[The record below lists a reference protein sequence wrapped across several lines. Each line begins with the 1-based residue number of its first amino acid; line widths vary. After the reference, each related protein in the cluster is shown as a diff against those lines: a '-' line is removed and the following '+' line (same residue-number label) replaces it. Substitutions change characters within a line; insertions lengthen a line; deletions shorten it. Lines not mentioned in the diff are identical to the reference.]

1 MTTYDNSSIGVGR
14 LPAPPFWI
22 SVLLGVVMIAAGI
35 LVLGDIMLVT
45 LISTIF
51 IGWVSIFTGGFE
63 VVHAF
68 WTKGWG
74 GFVWQILLGILYIAF
89 GAVLIS
95 QPVVSALILTYMLGL
110 VLVVSGVVR
119 ILLGVT
125 HWRNAGWILLLSGVF
140 GVLAGAVILT
150 GFPASGL
157 WVLGLLLG
165 VDLISHGVGWLAYA
179 WRPIATAAS
188 GA

>member
-1 MTTYDNSSIGVGR
+1 MTIYDNSSIGVGR

-125 HWRNAGWILLLSGVF
+125 HWRNAGWILMLSGVF

-179 WRPIATAAS
+179 WRPAATAAS